1 MKDIMMKHFNID
13 IDMKGMKTVVTLT
26 VLSIVIAA
34 IVCANI
40 EIDIAKHFLHGKR
53 F

>member
-1 MKDIMMKHFNID
+1 MKDIMTKHFGID
-13 IDMKGMKTVVTLT
+13 IDTPGMKTVVIL
-26 VLSIVIAA
+26 VGMSIIIAT

-40 EIDIAKHFLHGKR
+40 EITIAKHFLHGKC